1 MFNVAEVAENIYQI
15 DALLYSIPRLSSV
28 YLINEE
34 RKALIDSGP
43 TTSVNAVL
51 EGIKKVGVKPDDIDY
66 IIVTHIHLDHAGG
79 AGVLVKSMPKAQV
92 VVHHK
97 GFRHLVNPAGLVNS
111 VKKISGEET
120 VKNSGEV
127 VPIGVERIKAVYEG
141 DVIGLSERQTLRFI
155 DAPGHAPHELCI
167 RESRNNGLFV
177 GDAVGMHHVD
187 ANGEVLLPITPPPSF
202 NMELYLSTLQRLM
215 ELNATAI
222 YFAHFGASNRVS
234 ENLQKAA
241 DILNAWNDVLGE
253 VLEKKGKFDAVE
265 EKIIAQ
271 SYAEIEPARE
281 MRSVYKHLAETLM
294 PLSVAGFRSYY
305 QQKLRRD
312 KRR

>member
-1 MFNVAEVAENIYQI
+1 MVDIAEAAENIYQI
-15 DALLYSIPRLSSV
+15 DALLYSVPRLSSV

-43 TTSVNAVL
+43 TTSVNTVL

-66 IIVTHIHLDHAGG
+66 VIVTHIHLDHAGG

-92 VVHHK
+92 VVHHR
-97 GFRHLVNPAGLVNS
+97 GFSGLVNS

-167 RESRNNGLFV
+167 CESRNNGLFV

-215 ELNATAI
+215 KLNATAI

-253 VLEKKGKFDAVE
+253 ALEKKVKFDAVE
-265 EKIIAQ
+265 EKIIAR
-271 SYAEIEPARE
+271 SYAEIEPARG
-281 MRSVYKHLAETLM
+281 MRSVYEYLAETLI
-294 PLSVAGFRSYY
+294 PLNVAGFRSYY
-305 QQKLRRD
+305 QQKLERD
-312 KRR
+312 KQEE